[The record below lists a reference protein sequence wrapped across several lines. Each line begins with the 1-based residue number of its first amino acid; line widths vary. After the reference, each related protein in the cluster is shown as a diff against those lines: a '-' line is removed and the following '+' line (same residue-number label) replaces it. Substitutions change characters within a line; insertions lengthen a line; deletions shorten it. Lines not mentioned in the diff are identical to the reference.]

1 MSKPFDAGS
10 KTMLELGPAAWL
22 GLFGTPRSAE
32 RLTIVPVELPT
43 ITAMADHVVRVEDP
57 APWLLHVEFQSHWDG
72 TLPRRMLAY
81 NGAILAKHDL
91 PVASVAVLLSPAAN
105 SSNLTGILPVA
116 PPFGESWDSATR
128 SCAYGSR
135 QSSRSSTGRRRC
147 YR

>member
-22 GLFGTPRSAE
+22 GLFGTPRPAE
-32 RLTIVPVELPT
+32 RLTIIPAELSS

-72 TLPRRMLAY
+72 TLPGRMLAC
-81 NGAILAKHDL
+81 NGAILVKHDL

-105 SSNLTGILPVA
+105 ASNLTGLGAAKRYPQEALPHTDLEIAANEIDPEWHILPPA
-116 PPFGESWDSATR
+116 
-128 SCAYGSR
+128 
-135 QSSRSSTGRRRC
+135 
-147 YR
+147 